1 MTQADQLTIA
11 NLIIAITTY
20 RQLQE
25 PRRVMGLENL
35 EPERAR
41 HATAMAEA
49 EARLGT
55 ALTRAMALTNQA
67 TATVTNLPLSI
78 AYQVDD
84 HLVTTMASNHPEPWG
99 TRDER
104 APYISAWLHDLAF
117 AVRDKGTKEA
127 IEAFAAQAD
136 AATPKFNPQ
145 PQQVTNGLRDWH
157 RLPMGD
163 YHPGDYA

>member
-1 MTQADQLTIA
+1 MTEADQLTIT
-11 NLIIAITTY
+11 NLIIAITAY

-49 EARLGT
+49 EARLNS

-67 TATVTNLPLSI
+67 TTTSLPLSI
-78 AYQVDD
+78 AYQVDN

-117 AVRDKGTKEA
+117 AVSDKGTKEA
-127 IEAFAAQAD
+127 IEAFDTQAD
-136 AATPKFNPQ
+136 ATTPKFNPQ

-163 YHPGDYA
+163 YHLSDYA